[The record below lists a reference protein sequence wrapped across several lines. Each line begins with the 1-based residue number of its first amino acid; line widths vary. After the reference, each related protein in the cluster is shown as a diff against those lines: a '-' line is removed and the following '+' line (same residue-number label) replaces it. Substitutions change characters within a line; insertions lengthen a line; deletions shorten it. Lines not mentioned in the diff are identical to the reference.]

1 MTMKHMFTFLVVA
14 FLATGILKAAVGD
27 KFTVDG
33 IEYVILSEDPNE
45 VAVGESVSFVGT
57 TANIPATV
65 MNGATTYTVTELAN
79 YGLKNK
85 PSLTSVTLPETV
97 KKIGSHALRDTGIT
111 SMLIPNSV
119 DTIEAFAFYGCTAL
133 TSVELGNGV
142 KFIGLY
148 TFNDC
153 SNLQTVKIG
162 TGMIKMNYVFVDC
175 PLLIDVTCLAVTPPE
190 VNGTFGGTTS
200 TSIATATL
208 SVPSGSVSAYQGAST
223 WKNFGTIQA
232 VTPTAVHAVLEP
244 SVALYSGKGSVL
256 LTSDASTPVA
266 VYTLTGGKVYE
277 NMHTAGTSHIA
288 LPQGVYLVKV
298 GAAQEKVVVW

>member
-1 MTMKHMFTFLVVA
+1 
-14 FLATGILKAAVGD
+14 
-27 KFTVDG
+27 
-33 IEYVILSEDPNE
+33 
-45 VAVGESVSFVGT
+45 
-57 TANIPATV
+57 
-65 MNGATTYTVTELAN
+65 MNGATTYTVTALAN
-79 YGLKNK
+79 YALQKK

-97 KKIGSHALRDTGIT
+97 KKIGAHALRDTGIT

-119 DTIEAFAFYGCTAL
+119 DTIGGFAFYGCTAL

-142 KFIGLY
+142 KFIDMY

-175 PLLIDVTCLAVTPPE
+175 PLLADVTCLAVTPPQLI
-190 VNGTFGGTTS
+190 GTFGGTTP
-200 TSIATATL
+200 IATATL

-232 VTPTAVHAVLEP
+232 VTPIAVHAVLEP

-256 LTSDASTPVA
+256 LTSDTATPVA

-288 LPQGVYLVKV
+288 LPQGVYLVKLV
-298 GAAQEKVVVW
+298 PHKKSGSVVSNHLYIKREVISLFFIIVYYVILLFFVEPFSEQITLLGFGEF

>member
-1 MTMKHMFTFLVVA
+1 MKHMFTFLVVA

-27 KFTVDG
+27 TFTVDG
-33 IEYVILSEDPNE
+33 IEYVISSEDPNE
-45 VAVGESVSFVGT
+45 VAVGESVSFGGT

-65 MNGATTYTVTELAN
+65 MNGATTYTVTALAN
-79 YGLKNK
+79 YGLSYK

-97 KKIGSHALRDTGIT
+97 KKIGSHALRNTGIT

-119 DTIEAFAFYGCTAL
+119 DTIGGFAFCECTAL
-133 TSVELGNGV
+133 TSAELGNGV
-142 KFIGLY
+142 KFIDIY
-148 TFNDC
+148 TFLGC

-175 PLLIDVTCLAVTPPE
+175 PLLKDVTCLAVTPPQI
-190 VNGTFGGTTS
+190 NGTFGGTTS

-208 SVPSGSVSAYQGAST
+208 SVPSGSVSAYQGALT
-223 WKNFGTIQA
+223 WENFGTIQA
-232 VTPTAVHAVLEP
+232 VTPIAVHAVLEP

-256 LTSDASTPVA
+256 LTSDTATPVA

>member
-1 MTMKHMFTFLVVA
+1 MKHMFTFLVVA

-27 KFTVDG
+27 TFTVDG

-45 VAVGESVSFVGT
+45 VAVGESVSFAGT

-65 MNGATTYTVTELAN
+65 MNGATTYTVTELAD
-79 YGLKNK
+79 YGLQDKS
-85 PSLTSVTLPETV
+85 SLTSVTLPETV
-97 KKIGSHALRDTGIT
+97 KKIGSHALRGTGIT

-119 DTIEAFAFYGCTAL
+119 DTIGGFAFYGCTAL

-142 KFIGLY
+142 KFIDIY
-148 TFNDC
+148 TFHGC

-162 TGMIKMNYVFVDC
+162 TGMIKMDYVFADC
-175 PLLIDVTCLAVTPPE
+175 PLLTDVTCLAVTPPQL
-190 VNGTFGGTTS
+190 NGTFGGTTP
-200 TSIATATL
+200 IATATL

-256 LTSDASTPVA
+256 LTSDAATPVA

>member
-27 KFTVDG
+27 TFTVDD
-33 IEYVILSEDPNE
+33 IEYVIKSEDPNE
-45 VAVGESVSFVGT
+45 VAVGKSVSFAGT

-65 MNGATTYTVTELAN
+65 MNGATTYTVTALAN
-79 YGLKNK
+79 YALQKK

-97 KKIGSHALRDTGIT
+97 KKIGAHALRGTGIT

-119 DTIEAFAFYGCTAL
+119 DTIGGFAFYGCTAL

-142 KFIGLY
+142 KFIDMY

-175 PLLIDVTCLAVTPPE
+175 PLLADVTCLAVTPPQLI
-190 VNGTFGGTTS
+190 GTFGGTTP
-200 TSIATATL
+200 IATATL

-232 VTPTAVHAVLEP
+232 VTPIAVHAVLEP

-256 LTSDASTPVA
+256 LTSDTATPVA

>member
-1 MTMKHMFTFLVVA
+1 MFTFLVVA

-27 KFTVDG
+27 TFTVDG

-45 VAVGESVSFVGT
+45 VAVGESVSFAGT

-65 MNGATTYTVTELAN
+65 MNGATTYTVTALAN
-79 YGLKNK
+79 YALQNK

-97 KKIGSHALRDTGIT
+97 KKIGAHALRDTGIT

-119 DTIEAFAFYGCTAL
+119 DTIGGFAFYGCTAL

-142 KFIGLY
+142 KFIDMY

-162 TGMIKMNYVFVDC
+162 TGMIKMDYVFADC
-175 PLLIDVTCLAVTPPE
+175 PLLTDVTCLAVTPPQL
-190 VNGTFGGTTS
+190 NGTFGGTTP
-200 TSIATATL
+200 IATATL

-223 WKNFGTIQA
+223 WENFGTIQA
-232 VTPTAVHAVLEP
+232 VTPIAVHAVLEP

-256 LTSDASTPVA
+256 LTSDTATPVA

-298 GAAQEKVVVW
+298 GATQEKVVVW

>member
-1 MTMKHMFTFLVVA
+1 MVL
-14 FLATGILKAAVGD
+14 LPILFA
-27 KFTVDG
+27 
-33 IEYVILSEDPNE
+33 
-45 VAVGESVSFVGT
+45 
-57 TANIPATV
+57 
-65 MNGATTYTVTELAN
+65 LAN
-79 YGLKNK
+79 YALQKK

-97 KKIGSHALRDTGIT
+97 KKIGAHALRDTGIT

-119 DTIEAFAFYGCTAL
+119 DTIGGFAFYGCTAL

-142 KFIGLY
+142 KFIDMY

-162 TGMIKMNYVFVDC
+162 TGMIKMDYVFADC
-175 PLLIDVTCLAVTPPE
+175 PLLTDVTCLAVTPPQL
-190 VNGTFGGTTS
+190 NGTFGGTTP
-200 TSIATATL
+200 IATATL

-223 WKNFGTIQA
+223 WENFGTIQA
-232 VTPTAVHAVLEP
+232 VTPIAVHAVLEP

-256 LTSDASTPVA
+256 LTSDTATPVA

-298 GAAQEKVVVW
+298 GATQEKVVVW

>member
-1 MTMKHMFTFLVVA
+1 MKHMFTFLVVA

-27 KFTVDG
+27 TFTVDD
-33 IEYVILSEDPNE
+33 IEYVIKSEDPNE
-45 VAVGESVSFVGT
+45 VAVGKSVSFGGT

-65 MNGATTYTVTELAN
+65 MNGATTYTVTALAN
-79 YGLKNK
+79 YGLSQK

-97 KKIGSHALRDTGIT
+97 KKIGSHALRGTGIT

-119 DTIEAFAFYGCTAL
+119 DTIGGFAFYGCTAL

-142 KFIGLY
+142 KFIDIC

-162 TGMIKMNYVFVDC
+162 TGMIEIHYVFVDC
-175 PLLIDVTCLAVTPPE
+175 PLLTDVTCLAVTPPE
-190 VNGTFGGTTS
+190 LNGTFGGTTP
-200 TSIATATL
+200 IATATL
-208 SVPSGSVSAYQGAST
+208 SVPSGSVSAYQVAST

-232 VTPTAVHAVLEP
+232 VTPIAVHAVLEP

-256 LTSDASTPVA
+256 LTSDTATPVA

>member
-1 MTMKHMFTFLVVA
+1 MFTFLVVA

-27 KFTVDG
+27 TFTVDG

-45 VAVGESVSFVGT
+45 VAVGESVSFAGT

-65 MNGATTYTVTELAN
+65 MNGATTYTVTALAN
-79 YGLKNK
+79 YALQNK

-97 KKIGSHALRDTGIT
+97 KKIGSHALRGTGIT

-119 DTIEAFAFYGCTAL
+119 DTIGGFAFYGCTAL

-142 KFIGLY
+142 KFIDIY
-148 TFNDC
+148 TFHGC

-162 TGMIKMNYVFVDC
+162 TGMIKMDYVFADC
-175 PLLIDVTCLAVTPPE
+175 PLLTDVTCLAVTPPQL
-190 VNGTFGGTTS
+190 NGTFGGTTP
-200 TSIATATL
+200 IATATL

-223 WKNFGTIQA
+223 WENFGTIQA
-232 VTPTAVHAVLEP
+232 VTPIAVHAVLEP

-256 LTSDASTPVA
+256 LTSDTATPVA

>member
-1 MTMKHMFTFLVVA
+1 MKHMFTFLVVA

-27 KFTVDG
+27 TFTVDG

-45 VAVGESVSFVGT
+45 VAVGESVSFAGT

-65 MNGATTYTVTELAN
+65 MNGATTYTVTELAD
-79 YGLKNK
+79 YGLQDKS
-85 PSLTSVTLPETV
+85 SLTSVTLPETV
-97 KKIGSHALRDTGIT
+97 KKIGGHALRGTGIT

-142 KFIGLY
+142 KFMGSY
-148 TFNDC
+148 TFEAC

-162 TGMIKMNYVFVDC
+162 TGMIKMNYSVFADC
-175 PLLIDVTCLAVTPPE
+175 PQLADVTCLAVTPPQI
-190 VNGTFGGTTS
+190 NGTFGGTTPI
-200 TSIATATL
+200 TTATL
-208 SVPSGSVSAYQGAST
+208 SVPSGSVSAYEGALT
-223 WKNFGTIQA
+223 WENFGTIQA

-256 LTSDASTPVA
+256 LTSDAATPVA

>member
-27 KFTVDG
+27 TFTVDG
-33 IEYVILSEDPNE
+33 IEYVISSEDLNE
-45 VAVGESVSFVGT
+45 VAVGENVSFGGT

-65 MNGATTYTVTELAN
+65 MNGATTYTVTALAN
-79 YGLKNK
+79 YALQKK

-97 KKIGSHALRDTGIT
+97 KKIGSHALRNTGIT

-119 DTIEAFAFYGCTAL
+119 DTIGGFAFYGCTAL

-142 KFIGLY
+142 KFIDMY

-175 PLLIDVTCLAVTPPE
+175 PLLADVTCLAVTPPQLI
-190 VNGTFGGTTS
+190 GTFGGTTP
-200 TSIATATL
+200 IATATL

-256 LTSDASTPVA
+256 LTSDTATPVA

>member
-1 MTMKHMFTFLVVA
+1 MFTFLVVA

-27 KFTVDG
+27 TFTVDG

-45 VAVGESVSFVGT
+45 VAVGESVSFAGT

-65 MNGATTYTVTELAN
+65 MNGATTYTVTALAN
-79 YGLKNK
+79 YALQNK

-97 KKIGSHALRDTGIT
+97 KKIGSHALRGTGIT

-119 DTIEAFAFYGCTAL
+119 DTIGGFAFYGCTAL

-142 KFIGLY
+142 KFIDIY
-148 TFNDC
+148 TFHGC

-162 TGMIKMNYVFVDC
+162 TGMIKMDYVFADC
-175 PLLIDVTCLAVTPPE
+175 PLLADVTCLAVTPPQLI
-190 VNGTFGGTTS
+190 GTFGGTTP
-200 TSIATATL
+200 IATATL
-208 SVPSGSVSAYQGAST
+208 SVPSGSVSAYQEAST
-223 WKNFGTIQA
+223 WGNFGTIQA
-232 VTPTAVHAVLEP
+232 VTPIAVHAVLEP

-256 LTSDASTPVA
+256 LTSDTATPVA

>member
-1 MTMKHMFTFLVVA
+1 MKHLFTCLVVA

-27 KFTVDG
+27 TFTVDG
-33 IEYVILSEDPNE
+33 IEYVILSEAPNE
-45 VAVGESVSFVGT
+45 VAVGESVSFDGT
-57 TANIPATV
+57 TVNIPATV
-65 MNGATTYTVTELAN
+65 MNGATSYTVTALAD
-79 YGLKNK
+79 YGLQNK
-85 PSLTSVTLPETV
+85 PSLISVTLPETV
-97 KKIGSHALRDTGIT
+97 KKIGPHALRETGIT

-119 DTIEAFAFYGCTAL
+119 DTIGGFAFFGCTAL

-142 KFIGLY
+142 KFIDVY
-148 TFNDC
+148 TFYGC

-162 TGMIKMNYVFVDC
+162 TGMIKMDYYVFADC
-175 PLLIDVTCLAVTPPE
+175 PLLTDVTCLAVTPPQLI
-190 VNGTFGGTTS
+190 GTFGGTTP
-200 TSIATATL
+200 IATATL
-208 SVPSGSVSAYQGAST
+208 SVPSGSVSAYQVAST
-223 WKNFGTIQA
+223 WENFGTIQA

-256 LTSDASTPVA
+256 LTSDAATPVA

>member
-27 KFTVDG
+27 TFTVDG
-33 IEYVILSEDPNE
+33 IEYVIKSEDLNE
-45 VAVGESVSFVGT
+45 VAVGESVSFGGT

-65 MNGATTYTVTELAN
+65 MNGATTYTVTALAS
-79 YGLKNK
+79 YGLRNK

-97 KKIGSHALRDTGIT
+97 KKIGPHALRGTGIT

-119 DTIEAFAFYGCTAL
+119 DTIEGFAFYGCTAL

-142 KFIGLY
+142 KFIDLY
-148 TFNDC
+148 TFHSC

-175 PLLIDVTCLAVTPPE
+175 PLLTDVTCLAVTPPE
-190 VNGTFGGTTS
+190 VDRTFGGT

-208 SVPSGSVSAYQGAST
+208 SVPSGSISAYQGALT
-223 WKNFGTIQA
+223 WENFGTIQA

-256 LTSDASTPVA
+256 LTSDAATPVA